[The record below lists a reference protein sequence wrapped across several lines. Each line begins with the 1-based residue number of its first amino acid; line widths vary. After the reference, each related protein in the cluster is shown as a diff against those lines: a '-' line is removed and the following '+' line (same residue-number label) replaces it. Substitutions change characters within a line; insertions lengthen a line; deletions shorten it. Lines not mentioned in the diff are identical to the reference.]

1 LKPEPNNSA
10 GGPRPP
16 GDLNPRTDTPLDF
29 PDRDLGEL
37 TPEDYRAL
45 GFMSGLEVHQQVLT
59 RGKLFCRCPA
69 GRDGRRYD
77 AEVLRHMRPTL
88 SELGEYDGTALMEF
102 KTNKEIVY
110 RLERGSVCTYEIDDT
125 PPFEIDDEA
134 VRVALEVALLL
145 NLNLVSELHVMR
157 KQYLDGSIP
166 TGFQRTAMLGLDGVI
181 PFRAPEI
188 GVSREL
194 RIRQLSLEE
203 DSCREVSDVGHRIT
217 FRTDRLGMPLIETVT
232 EPDLLTPFEVQA
244 AGRLIAR
251 VAQATGKARRGPG
264 AARQDVNVSVA
275 GGRRIEL
282 KGVDNH
288 RFLPLL
294 VHTEAYRQLNLLRIR
309 HELHRR
315 GVEPELLSVPD
326 KGHPWELSPGVIDA
340 GPVLRGCDF
349 EPLRNAIERGETVCA
364 LRLPGF
370 GGLLGHATQPGV
382 TFAREIADRG
392 RVIACLEDRPFLI
405 HSDLTDYGLS
415 PGQWRRLRRRLWA
428 ERGDTVVV
436 LWGPARD
443 AATAVREVY
452 IRAREALV
460 GVPAETRQA
469 YPDGTNGFERILPG
483 PDRMYPDTD
492 TPPVPIPDRIV
503 GEIRSSLPE
512 SPWGREERY
521 RKLGLDSPTAARLAG
536 APWARL
542 FDALDPAPGA
552 TARRLAHALG
562 KRLPYHRRSRGLD
575 SIPAPERVAPLVSAV
590 ASGRVRAEA
599 MEPALDALRE
609 ESERGPEEVLTRFS
623 RGEKGASDLEEAIRV
638 TAAAGTALAGRSPE
652 VVMRWAM
659 GRVMPRLLGRVDP
672 AEVRA
677 RLMKALSPVL
687 TGVTS

>member
-1 LKPEPNNSA
+1 VNSEPNKSA
-10 GGPRPP
+10 AGPRPP

-37 TPEDYRAL
+37 TPDDYRTL
-45 GFMSGLEVHQQVLT
+45 GFMSGLEVHQQIHT

-69 GRDGRRYD
+69 ARDGRRYD

-102 KTNKEIVY
+102 KTHKEIVY

-134 VRVALEVALLL
+134 VRIAIEIALLL
-145 NLNLVSELHVMR
+145 EINLVSELHVMR

-188 GVSREL
+188 GVNREL

-203 DSCREVSDVGHRIT
+203 DSCREVSDIGHRIT

-232 EPDLLTPFEVQA
+232 EPDLVTPFEVQA
-244 AGRLIAR
+244 AGKLVAR
-251 VAQATGKARRGPG
+251 VAHASGKVRRGPG

-315 GVEPELLSVPD
+315 GVEPELVSIPD
-326 KGHPWELSPGVIDA
+326 KGHPWELSPGVIECSSI
-340 GPVLRGCDF
+340 LRECDF
-349 EPLRNAIERGETVCA
+349 EPLRNAVERDETVCA

-382 TFAREIADRG
+382 TFAREIADRV

-405 HSDLTDYGLS
+405 HSDFTDFGLS
-415 PGQWRRLRRRLWA
+415 AGQWRRLRRRLWA
-428 ERGDTVVV
+428 ERGDTVIV

-460 GVPAETRQA
+460 GVPPETRQA

-492 TPPVPIPDRIV
+492 TPPIPIADRTV
-503 GEIRSSLPE
+503 ASIRSALPE
-512 SPWGREERY
+512 SPWDREDRY
-521 RKLGLDSPTAARLAG
+521 GKMGLDSPTAARLAD

-542 FDALDPAPGA
+542 FDLLEPAAGV
-552 TARRLAHALG
+552 TAIRLAHALE
-562 KRLPYHRRSRGLD
+562 KRLPHHRRSRALG
-575 SIPAPERVAPLVSAV
+575 SIPEHERLAPLVKAV
-590 ASGRVRAEA
+590 ASGRIRAEA
-599 MEPALDALRE
+599 MEPALDALVVE
-609 ESERGPEEVLTRFS
+609 AERGTEEVLAGFS
-623 RGEKGASDLEEAIRV
+623 RGENDPEDLEAAIRETV
-638 TAAAGTALAGRSPE
+638 EAGSALAGRPPE

-659 GRVMPRLLGRVDP
+659 GRVMPRVLGRIDP
-672 AEVRA
+672 AVVRT
-677 RLMKALSPVL
+677 RLLKALQPGTAS
-687 TGVTS
+687 